1 MWRALVAAL
10 VFIGFVPGVL
20 VTLPSKSSKKLTVL
34 IVHALLFAFVLH
46 WIMKSFYFESFGNHG
61 AGRCPPGYAESVD
74 SGGERCVPS
83 HGSRSH
89 VGSTQHEK

>member
-1 MWRALVAAL
+1 
-10 VFIGFVPGVL
+10 
-20 VTLPSKSSKKLTVL
+20 
-34 IVHALLFAFVLH
+34 
-46 WIMKSFYFESFGNHG
+46 MKSFYFESFGNHG